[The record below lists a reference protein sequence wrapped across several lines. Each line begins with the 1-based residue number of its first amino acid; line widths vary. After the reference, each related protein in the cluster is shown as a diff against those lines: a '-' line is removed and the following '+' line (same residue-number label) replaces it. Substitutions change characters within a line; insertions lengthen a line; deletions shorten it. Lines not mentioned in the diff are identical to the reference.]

1 MAKQVPNELITTKE
15 QSTDNQF
22 LQIEPLIRTIRGQ
35 QVLLDSDLAILYG
48 VETKRLNEQV
58 KRNIERFP
66 DDFMFQLTK
75 VELINLKSQIATSSA
90 TNDSL
95 RSQIVT
101 LNTENYSIRSQN
113 ATLNEGTNLR
123 SQIVTSSHG
132 GVRYLPYA
140 FTENGI
146 AMLSSVLRSPIAI
159 QVNIRIMRAFTA
171 MRQFIASNAQ
181 IFQRLD
187 VMEQNQLA
195 IVAHQTETD
204 HKLEEIF
211 RRLDS
216 GNVQPHQGIFYDG
229 QIFDA
234 YTFINDRIR
243 EATTR
248 IILIDNYIDD
258 SVLTILSKRADK
270 VTATV
275 YTKKPSAQLQ
285 LDIQKHNA
293 QYPPIDIVT
302 FDRSHD
308 RFLCIDETVYHLGAS
323 IKDLSKK
330 WFAFNRMEMPT
341 SELLQKIQ

>member
-1 MAKQVPNELITTKE
+1 
-15 QSTDNQF
+15 
-22 LQIEPLIRTIRGQ
+22 
-35 QVLLDSDLAILYG
+35 
-48 VETKRLNEQV
+48 
-58 KRNIERFP
+58 
-66 DDFMFQLTK
+66 
-75 VELINLKSQIATSSA
+75 
-90 TNDSL
+90 
-95 RSQIVT
+95 
-101 LNTENYSIRSQN
+101 
-113 ATLNEGTNLR
+113 
-123 SQIVTSSHG
+123 
-132 GVRYLPYA
+132 
-140 FTENGI
+140 
-146 AMLSSVLRSPIAI
+146 
-159 QVNIRIMRAFTA
+159 

-195 IVAHQTETD
+195 LVAHQTETD

-216 GNVQPHQGIFYDG
+216 GNVQPHQGIFFDG

-270 VTATV
+270 VATTI

-293 QYPPIDIVT
+293 QYPPIDIIT

-308 RFLCIDETVYHLGAS
+308 RFLCIDDTVYHLGAS
-323 IKDLSKK
+323 IKDLGKK
-330 WFAFNRMEMPT
+330 WFAFNRMEMPAN
-341 SELLQKIQ
+341 ELLQKLPI

>member
-48 VETKRLNEQV
+48 VETRQLNQQV

-66 DDFMFQLTK
+66 EDFMFQLTK
-75 VELINLKSQIATSSA
+75 VELINLKSQIATLSA
-90 TNDSL
+90 TDYPL

-101 LNTENYSIRSQN
+101 LNTENHSLRSQN
-113 ATLNEGTNLR
+113 ATIDNRGRHTK
-123 SQIVTSSHG
+123 
-132 GVRYLPYA
+132 YLPYA

-204 HKLEEIF
+204 HKLEEVF

-258 SVLTILSKRADK
+258 SVLTMLAKRADK
-270 VTATV
+270 VTATI
-275 YTKKPSAQLQ
+275 YTKKPSAQLL

-293 QYPPIDIVT
+293 QYPPISIIE

-323 IKDLSKK
+323 IKDLGKK
-330 WFAFNRMEMPT
+330 WFAFCRMEMT
-341 SELLQKIQ
+341 SSELLQKMQ